1 MPRKLKPFGA
11 GGLSYEHGFSLPV
24 LVSHLEGLVDDE
36 QCAEF
41 SPWGRRAKRLAKAEE
56 ALALLQDALDMGGEE

>member
-11 GGLSYEHGFSLPV
+11 GGLSHDHGYTLPV
-24 LVSHLEGLVDDE
+24 LVSHIEGLVDEE
-36 QCAEF
+36 QSASF
-41 SPWGRRAKRLAKAEE
+41 ADFGRRAKRLEKVEQ